1 MRPPGPYRESR
12 KDGADRPRIAEE
24 SVHPY
29 LMQTLSRD
37 RISDWQRRAEQ
48 DRWLKESRH
57 ARPARQARAARELV
71 AAALA
76 PLGIRRM
83 PPAQDA
89 AARAGTAEGQPAVAD
104 RHQSAGSRAA

>member
-1 MRPPGPYRESR
+1 M
-12 KDGADRPRIAEE
+12 
-24 SVHPY
+24 HPY

-48 DRWLKESRH
+48 ARWVKESRH
-57 ARPARQARAARELV
+57 ARPVRPARPARELV

-76 PLGIRRM
+76 PLGIRRV

-89 AARAGTAEGQPAVAD
+89 AGRAGTAEGQSAAAD
-104 RHQSAGSRAA
+104 QRHSAGSRAA